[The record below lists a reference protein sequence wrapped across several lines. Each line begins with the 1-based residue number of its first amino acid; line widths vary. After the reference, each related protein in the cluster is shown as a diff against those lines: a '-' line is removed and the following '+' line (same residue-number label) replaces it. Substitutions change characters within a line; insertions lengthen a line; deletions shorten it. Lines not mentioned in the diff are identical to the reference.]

1 MSDELR
7 MSLESGE
14 LIHSLGNK
22 IVDKELTVES
32 QCECV
37 GEVLQE
43 LGSALRT
50 DPIKDELYPCLER
63 FEFKPSH
70 FKRSE
75 IIALAGWLFD
85 SGKSF
90 DECLKSLDVALP
102 ELG

>member
-1 MSDELR
+1 MNDELR

-32 QCECV
+32 QCECI

-50 DPIKDELYPCLER
+50 NPINDEHYPCLER
-63 FEFKPSH
+63 LEFKPSH

-90 DECLKSLDVALP
+90 DECLKSLDAALP